1 MMFILDGTITSTAL
15 NSTIPNGSSILFS
28 AGDLTDEDH
37 QLDATISLDA
47 EGFVTVAY
55 FEYVDPL
62 FHYVLR
68 VLR

>member
-1 MMFILDGTITSTAL
+1 MFILDGTITSTVL
-15 NSTIPNGSSILFS
+15 NSTTPNGSSILFS

-37 QLDATISLDA
+37 QLDATFAPDTL
-47 EGFVTVAY
+47 GFVTVAY
-55 FEYVDPL
+55 LEYVDPL